1 MLSLMCARHSWPASV
16 INARGKDEGIKST
29 EGPYNE
35 RLRALNNYNAQIKQ
49 SYYYY
54 NSFKSCCVFLRVL
67 FFALFNQIVQVLVT

>member
-1 MLSLMCARHSWPASV
+1 MLYAFSYVCKTHFAGIMIIYSPAIFHSWPASA

-35 RLRALNNYNAQIKQ
+35 KLRALNNYNAQIKQ

-54 NSFKSCCVFLRVL
+54 N
-67 FFALFNQIVQVLVT
+67 